1 MSSSSSQ
8 PVQGMSDLASPEIAL
23 WQMIESRA
31 RAVFRVYGFEEVRT
45 PVLEHTK
52 IFVRSLGDT
61 TEVVQKEMYTFEDR
75 GGRSLT
81 LRPEGTAGVMR
92 YLAGAGELAQSAR
105 LFYMGPMFRAERP
118 QAGRKR
124 QFHQIGA
131 ESMGESCAA
140 ADAECIAL
148 QTNLLAEWG
157 LKNCVVQINTRGTR
171 ADRPVVAA
179 KLQEALKPH
188 LAGLCEDCRRRCD
201 SNVLR
206 VLDCKQAACRE
217 IVRGLPPVTDFMAPE
232 SRAYL
237 QEVLDCLKRL
247 SIEVQVNPL
256 LVRGLD
262 YYEHTV
268 WEITHPALGAQ
279 DALAGGGRYR
289 IRIGDQDIEGVGF
302 ALGVERVIMALEG
315 EGIRPEQFIEP
326 AQVWLVSQGE
336 AAFRENLLL
345 AMTLRRRGISCQLD
359 LTGRSMKAQM
369 RMAGKSGAPQVIIRG
384 DQEMEKGTFL
394 LKDMKQGTQE
404 EKDMP
409 GLMLALSPVH
419 PA

>member
-1 MSSSSSQ
+1 
-8 PVQGMSDLASPEIAL
+8 
-23 WQMIESRA
+23 
-31 RAVFRVYGFEEVRT
+31 
-45 PVLEHTK
+45 
-52 IFVRSLGDT
+52 
-61 TEVVQKEMYTFEDR
+61 
-75 GGRSLT
+75 
-81 LRPEGTAGVMR
+81 
-92 YLAGAGELAQSAR
+92 
-105 LFYMGPMFRAERP
+105 
-118 QAGRKR
+118 
-124 QFHQIGA
+124 
-131 ESMGESCAA
+131 
-140 ADAECIAL
+140 
-148 QTNLLAEWG
+148 
-157 LKNCVVQINTRGTR
+157 
-171 ADRPVVAA
+171 
-179 KLQEALKPH
+179 
-188 LAGLCEDCRRRCD
+188 
-201 SNVLR
+201 
-206 VLDCKQAACRE
+206 
-217 IVRGLPPVTDFMAPE
+217 
-232 SRAYL
+232 
-237 QEVLDCLKRL
+237 
-247 SIEVQVNPL
+247 
-256 LVRGLD
+256 
-262 YYEHTV
+262 
-268 WEITHPALGAQ
+268 
-279 DALAGGGRYR
+279 YR